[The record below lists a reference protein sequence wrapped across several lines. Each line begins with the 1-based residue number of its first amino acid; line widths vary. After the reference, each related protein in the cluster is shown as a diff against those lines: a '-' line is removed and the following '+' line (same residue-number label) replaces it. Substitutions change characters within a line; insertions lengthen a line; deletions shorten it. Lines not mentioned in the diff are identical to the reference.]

1 MKNILI
7 YEYITGGGII
17 NEDLTHDLLYEAKL
31 ILESLINDF
40 SKLKTINFK
49 YLLDYRLKDKYGSS
63 NSIIVKDS
71 GYNFLSD
78 IYKNFNYVLPILPES
93 HNILYHYSRFLEK
106 NKIKKILSSSETI
119 KVMSDKKLFSN
130 FCKKSEIKHPLL
142 ISDISKIKKNK
153 LYVIKDRFG
162 AGCSYIQIISGKDIE
177 RFDSKKYIIQEYIK
191 GQSFSASI
199 FCSKGNFT
207 ILSLNEHQVKKKRNN
222 YIKINEIIV
231 NKNISDNP
239 KIYGL
244 INKLKKS
251 ISTLSGYIG
260 IDFIMTNDDIYI
272 IELNPRI
279 TTSFTKLNS
288 TLGINLAELINNSSI
303 IAPICGKTSRINLL

>member
-40 SKLKTINFK
+40 SKLKTIDFK

-71 GYNFLSD
+71 DYNFLSD

-130 FCKKSEIKHPLL
+130 FCKRSEIKHPLL

-222 YIKINEIIV
+222 YIKINKIIV

-260 IDFIMTNDDIYI
+260 IDFIITNDDIYI

-303 IAPICGKTSRINLL
+303 ITPICGKTSRINLL